1 MVNDS
6 KLGRLVCTM
15 SRRKPQLV
23 PKPAVVTGLS
33 PEEEVRALQ
42 LADIALHNAPE
53 GVNTSQPAGNRAKG
67 DHRRLIE
74 ELQQE
79 AEKVVNAKRSVA

>member
-1 MVNDS
+1 MNRS
-6 KLGRLVCTM
+6 
-15 SRRKPQLV
+15 KPQLV

-33 PEEEVRALQ
+33 PEEEARALH

-53 GVNTSQPAGNRAKG
+53 AVNTSQPAGSRAKG

-79 AEKVVNAKRSVA
+79 AENP